1 MANAQ
6 KIKFKNT
13 DCILLSADGYE
24 AVVCPSLGNQVL
36 RFRSHDPDCEIF
48 RYREDVTIDTIKEAP
63 AIWGLPTMYLPN
75 RFDGGIIKTSDSVY
89 KMPINEPDYNNY
101 LHGFVFKRPYEIE
114 YMTADEEKAVLCA
127 SFTYNKND
135 EMYKFFDV
143 DFKIAITFTLS
154 DEGLYQEITLKNL
167 SDKALPV
174 SIATH
179 TCINAPLV
187 DGGNEEDMLLTVPI
201 GKKCELNDR
210 FLPTE
215 RLLELNDGD
224 KEYKSGEKRPTGQVI
239 ENDMYTAAKA
249 DLFGKPFNG
258 TIVKDTAKNV
268 LLLNEVS
275 EEFMF
280 YNMWNDLGEKG
291 YFCPEPM
298 TAMINS
304 PNLMLDREVSGY
316 KELKGGEEVSCHQ
329 SFKVIKE

>member
-13 DCILLSADGYE
+13 DCIMLSADGYE

-36 RFRSHDPDCEIF
+36 RLRSHDPNCEIF
-48 RYREDVTIDTIKEAP
+48 RYREDVTIDTIQEAP

-114 YMTADEEKAVLCA
+114 YMTADEKKAVLCA

-135 EMYKFFDV
+135 EMYKYFDV
-143 DFKIAITFTLS
+143 DFKIIITFTLS

-187 DGGNEEDMLLTVPI
+187 DGGNEKDMLLTVPI
-201 GKKCELNDR
+201 GRKCELNDR

-215 RLLELNDGD
+215 RLLELNDWD
-224 KEYKSGEKRPTGQVI
+224 KEYKNGEKRPTGQVI
-239 ENDMYTAAKA
+239 ENDMYTADKA
-249 DLFGKPFNG
+249 TLFGKPFNG

-304 PNLMLDREVSGY
+304 PNLTLDREVSGY
-316 KELKGGEEVSCHQ
+316 KELKGGEEFSCHQ
-329 SFKVIKE
+329 NFKVIRE

>member
-1 MANAQ
+1 MAEAQ

-13 DCILLSADGYE
+13 DCILLRANGYE

-36 RFRSHDPDCEIF
+36 RLRSENPDCEIF
-48 RYREDVTIDTIKEAP
+48 RYREDVTIETIKEAP

-75 RFDGGIIKTSDSVY
+75 RFDGGVIKTSDSIY
-89 KMPINEPDYNNY
+89 KMPVNEPDYNNY
-101 LHGFVFKRPYEIE
+101 LHGFVFKRPYEVE
-114 YMTADEEKAVLCA
+114 YMTADEKKAVVCA
-127 SFTYNKND
+127 SFTYNKDD
-135 EMYKFFDV
+135 EMYKYFDV
-143 DFKIAITFTLS
+143 NFKITIAFTLS
-154 DEGLYQEITLKNL
+154 DDGLYQEIKLKNL
-167 SDKALPV
+167 SNKALPV

-187 DGGNEEDMLLTVPI
+187 SGGNEKDMLLTVPI

-215 RLLELNDGD
+215 RLIPLTEWDL
-224 KEYKSGEKRPTGQVI
+224 EYKYGKKRPTGQVI
-239 ENDMYTAAKA
+239 ENDMYTAEKA
-249 DLFGKPFNG
+249 ELFGKPFNG
-258 TIVKDTAKNV
+258 TIVKDTNKKV

-275 EEFMF
+275 EEFKF

-304 PNLMLDREVSGY
+304 PNLTLNREISGY
-316 KELKGGEEVSCHQ
+316 KELKGGEEFSCHQ
-329 SFKVIKE
+329 SFKIVKE